1 MKLLKIL
8 AVVCLTILTL
18 LAGAVAAIRFFF
30 PTDQI
35 RRQLER
41 TLSEQLQGTVRIA
54 SLEWD
59 LLRGIHLG
67 QVDIE
72 RNGGRFAQF
81 DRLSL
86 RYQLRSLLQGTLA
99 MTEVALTR
107 PTIFIDLARF
117 PEPSEAQAPPL
128 RDEAVRLPTLPL
140 AVQIESI
147 RLDHA
152 QITIVRGNDLHV
164 DLHDVNLSARLHA
177 GPKTADLS
185 GMLDIANIDALLH
198 RHQWQLPLR
207 LTFALSVDVPAERLV
222 LEQLDIRS
230 DPLLHLVVTGQVDH
244 LVSIP
249 EVAFSVREGSLDLE
263 SLLSLA
269 QPMLPPSLTD
279 ARLAGTIAPS
289 ISIAGAQTDKGFD
302 GRIRLDIKGN
312 GIHGSSSSLGISLEP
327 TSVRAQTG
335 EITVHE
341 NRLGPVHAAISI
353 STPALATETAT
364 VRDLIWDLQA
374 DRSEA
379 GQLAAHVTMKAV
391 ISASLASTGPR
402 FSEPLTFEADATA
415 DETALTFSL
424 AKVKASVGDIV
435 HLAANGAIGPPGK
448 AGTERPL
455 SIQVGITS
463 DTVKLLRIV
472 PPSLLQGF
480 EPASD
485 GGPQTASLNMTGSL
499 DSEWRPLRAAVH
511 LSLNAAGLRATST
524 KQQLAGTVERAAL
537 TLRAWYQAKGN
548 SLKGAVDGTVLVK
561 DLRQGTTAAVG
572 SATVTLD
579 GEIGGYLR
587 SDLAIRRL
595 TAVTNLT
602 SEIRNVR
609 YTTPTVGGTFEHL
622 TASVKA
628 HANLLN
634 GPYVLDSAHLTAGRL
649 LDCTASGTFHP
660 RNRQFA
666 IEAAVPLL
674 NVAEVPRHLSGPAVE
689 SLPLATPTGSL
700 SLRITGSGSIPTAD
714 DLAQLRIPVRALV
727 QVDLQNVSGSF
738 QDHAVTGATGTISL
752 SVHPPGEKPNKL
764 QIIETSSRIRAD
776 HIGIG
781 GDVPVKQLKHV
792 TLSLEGSVQ
801 AFDRLIIERFS
812 LRADGMEANAEVE
825 VAGLKQFLA
834 RKEGTPLLDGL
845 GPLFVKSSLNAHLDL
860 NGFTDTIRS
869 FGIAGSGRA
878 GLTLVLHKKER
889 GPVDVHLTVLPQE
902 VSVAQNEH
910 RVEDLDGAIELRK
923 VLQWMAPH
931 DGKTREAA
939 FRPTGL
945 LPDLHLTTPSRQNIR
960 IKRISTGAIEIRNLS
975 GRLFLN
981 HNRLVFQNLAM
992 NLLGGGLGG
1001 EIAITGGKAF
1011 RVDLRLE
1018 AAGLDAN
1025 HLLPAGEQI
1034 PGDSLIDATITATTV
1049 FDAQQG
1055 RLDFGTSTLDVSL
1068 TRIGRHTLDRLLRFL
1083 DPTGGNPSIVGARS
1097 AVKLANPSS
1106 ARLTLSKG
1114 LMAIHISFQE
1124 GLLSR
1129 FEMDRLPVSQIKQ
1142 IRDFTATVPQWEEI
1156 RRLMRLLGADRYGV
1170 DQTGE
1175 FVLE

>member
-1 MKLLKIL
+1 MKLLKTL
-8 AVVCLTILTL
+8 AVVCLALLILL
-18 LAGAVAAIRFFF
+18 GGAIAALRFFF

-59 LLRGIHLG
+59 LLHGIRLG
-67 QVDIE
+67 QVEIE

-81 DRLSL
+81 DHLSL

-99 MTEVALTR
+99 VTEVALTR
-107 PTIFIDLARF
+107 PNIFIDLAQF
-117 PEPSEAQAPPL
+117 PGPSEAQAPPL
-128 RDEAVRLPTLPL
+128 RDEPVSLPTLPL

-177 GPKTADLS
+177 GPKAADLS
-185 GMLDIANIDALLH
+185 GILDITSIDGLLH
-198 RHQWQLPLR
+198 RHRWQLPLR
-207 LTFALSVDVPAERLV
+207 LTFTLLVDIPAERLV

-230 DPLLHLVVTGQVDH
+230 DPLLHLVVTGRIDH
-244 LVSIP
+244 LVSVP
-249 EVAFSVREGSLDLE
+249 EVAFSVRDGSLDLE

-279 ARLAGTIAPS
+279 ARLVGTIAPS

-302 GRIRLDIKGN
+302 GRIVLDIKGN
-312 GIHGSSSSLGISLEP
+312 GIHGSAPSLGVSLEP
-327 TSVRAQTG
+327 MFVHLQTR
-335 EITVHE
+335 EIAVHG
-341 NRLGPVHAAISI
+341 NRPGAIQAEFSMNTTAI
-353 STPALATETAT
+353 ATEAAT
-364 VRDLIWDLQA
+364 VRDIALDLQA
-374 DRSEA
+374 NRSEA
-379 GQLAAHVTMKAV
+379 GQLAAHAAMKGLV
-391 ISASLASTGPR
+391 SASLESTGPR
-402 FSEPLTFEADATA
+402 FSEPFMFEADATA

-424 AKVKASVGDIV
+424 ANARATVGDIV
-435 HLAANGAIGPPGK
+435 HLAANGAIGPLEE
-448 AGTERPL
+448 AGQERPL
-455 SIQVGITS
+455 SIQVGVTS
-463 DTVKLLRIV
+463 DMVKLLRIL

-485 GGPQTASLNMTGSL
+485 GGPQTASFNITGSL
-499 DSEWRPLRAAVH
+499 DSEWRPLRAAAR
-511 LSLNAAGLRATST
+511 LSLNAADLRATST
-524 KQQLAGTVERAAL
+524 GQELAGTVERVAL
-537 TLRAWYQAKGN
+537 TLRAMYRAKGE
-548 SLKGAVDGTVLVK
+548 SLKGTVNGSIRFK
-561 DLRQGTTAAVG
+561 NLRQGTTASVG
-572 SATVTLD
+572 SAAVTLN
-579 GEIGGYLR
+579 GEIGGR
-587 SDLAIRRL
+587 MGSDFVIRRL
-595 TAVTNLT
+595 TAVTNLI
-602 SEIRNVR
+602 SEVRNVR
-609 YTTPTVGGTFEHL
+609 YTTPTVGGTVEHL
-622 TASVKA
+622 TASAKA
-628 HANLLN
+628 HANLLQ
-634 GPYVLDSAHLTAGRL
+634 GPYVLDGAHLTAGRL

-666 IEAAVPLL
+666 VEAAVPAL
-674 NVAEVPRHLSGPAVE
+674 NVAEVGRHLSGPAVE
-689 SLPLATPTGSL
+689 SLASANPTGRL
-700 SLRITGSGSIPTAD
+700 SLRITASGSIPTTD
-714 DLAQLRIPVRALV
+714 DLAQLRIPVRASM

-752 SVHPPGEKPNKL
+752 SVHPPGEEPDKH
-764 QIIETSSRIRAD
+764 QIIETSSRISAS

-781 GDVPVKQLKHV
+781 GDVPVKQLEHL
-792 TLSLEGSVQ
+792 TLSLEGSVRS
-801 AFDRLIIERFS
+801 FDRLVVDQIN
-812 LRADGMEANAEVE
+812 LRADGMEANVEAEVD
-825 VAGLKQFLA
+825 GLKRFLI

-845 GPLFVKSSLNAHLDL
+845 GPLFVKSSLNVNLDL
-860 NGFTDTIRS
+860 DRFTDAVRS
-869 FGIAGSGRA
+869 FGVAGSGQA
-878 GLTLVLHKKER
+878 GLNLVIHKKER
-889 GPVDVHLTVLPQE
+889 GPFDIRLTVLPQGI
-902 VSVAQNEH
+902 SVAQNEH

-923 VLQWMAPH
+923 VLQWMSPS
-931 DGKTREAA
+931 DGKTSEA
-939 FRPTGL
+939 FFHPTGL
-945 LPDLHLTTPSRQNIR
+945 LPDLYFTAPSRRGIR
-960 IKRISTGAIEIRNLS
+960 IRRVKAGTIEVRNLS
-975 GRLFLN
+975 GHLFLDR
-981 HNRLVFQNLAM
+981 NRLVFQNLAM

-1011 RVDLRLE
+1011 EVNLRVE

-1034 PGDSLIDATITATTV
+1034 PGDSLIDATVTATTA

-1055 RLDFGTSTLDVSL
+1055 RLDLGTSRLDVSL

-1114 LMAIHISFQE
+1114 LMAIRISFQE

-1129 FEMDRLPVSQIKQ
+1129 FEMDRLPVSRIKQ
-1142 IRDFTATVPQWEEI
+1142 IRDLTATVPQWEEV
-1156 RRLMRLLGADRYGV
+1156 RRLMRFLGADRYGV